1 MSAEDAL
8 DMLAQASHTAV
19 LIDIALPGMD
29 GFELLEAIRSNENW
43 SHLPCIAFTAY
54 HSSLVKQRGGS
65 RVRRLILQAT

>member
-1 MSAEDAL
+1 
-8 DMLAQASHTAV
+8 V